1 MEAILA
7 IEPTLGDPGLIAYE
21 CPKCVYVTS
30 ELVQPRGRQAGSSL
44 AFVPHLSAGTSLE
57 GYGRMGRDARAD
69 FKTGALKERSRCG
82 AADAITLQ
90 GALRFMII
98 GGHEKDPAR

>member
-1 MEAILA
+1 VRTPDNLA
-7 IEPTLGDPGLIAYE
+7 TPQRA
-21 CPKCVYVTS
+21 V
-30 ELVQPRGRQAGSSL
+30 SL
-44 AFVPHLSAGTSLE
+44 LRDSGTE
-57 GYGRMGRDARAD
+57 
-69 FKTGALKERSRCG
+69 KIIKERSRYG